1 MQVDPGSGSVK
12 VGFPITD
19 KIYLSIERMRPE
31 TDTDNMTQAAVEWLL
46 STRAYG
52 EVVTGDKGKSSGDVF
67 LRWRF

>member
-1 MQVDPGSGSVK
+1 
-12 VGFPITD
+12 
-19 KIYLSIERMRPE
+19 MRPE